1 MLKIVFQ
8 NKKWHSDDVLVLPS
22 RFGDIPIKLQVGCF
36 PKRDVSSKG
45 VKKPRHLKKNEMV

>member
-36 PKRDVSSKG
+36 PERDVSSKE
-45 VKKPRHLKKNEMV
+45 VKKPRHLKKTEMV